1 MSDQS
6 PLEPDEAPPSCYR
19 HPGRPTY
26 ITCQRCARPVCPECQ
41 TPAAVGVQC
50 PECIREGRESAP
62 RTRWTANLRPGGR
75 TVVTYSIIGVNVV
88 MYALQW
94 LLGPQFTTA
103 LFLWPYTVGSEP
115 WRLLT
120 SAFLHSTSTI
130 VVHLLLN
137 MYAVFLFGPI
147 LESFLGRARF
157 LALYLIGALGGSLGV
172 LTQVEVWLFADGD
185 VANAPVGALG
195 ASGAV
200 FALMGALFALRRP
213 LGLDL
218 RQLAI
223 VLALNLALPF
233 FIPNIAWTAHLG
245 GLVVGFALGLI
256 MLRTRRR
263 EDRTRQVLGMA
274 GVAALLIALFLAYVL
289 SAPGIYL

>member
-157 LALYLIGALGGSLGV
+157 LALYLIGALG
-172 LTQVEVWLFADGD
+172 
-185 VANAPVGALG
+185 